1 MLRPLDALRDTR
13 REWMINR
20 SRLIAAL
27 VGISLLLSVLV
38 YRYYSLQITQHQD
51 FLTQS
56 DRNRIRVEVI
66 PPTRGQIVDRKGRV
80 LAANK
85 PTFVVGV
92 IKERSEDL
100 DQLVGQLADRLALT
114 PRELD
119 AFKERSLRRAPF
131 EAVPIKLGLD
141 DAALATVAVDLHQLP
156 GVVVDAQLTR
166 DYPYGETLSH
176 VLGYVGR
183 VSAEDLLEL
192 DNERYRGT
200 LHTGKVGLEKRY
212 EPLLHGQP
220 GFQHVETNAHGRLLR
235 VLEQQAPVPG
245 QNLRLYLDLDLQ
257 REAAA
262 ALGDQRGAVVALD
275 PLTGGVLAMVS
286 NPSYDANL
294 FVEGISYTDY
304 AELRGSLDTPLLNRA
319 VQGQYPP
326 GSTIKPLLGLGALAE
341 GFVTPETAVPDPGWY
356 RLPGD
361 TRRYRDWTLR
371 VRGGGHADTV
381 DLRMAIAESCDTYYY
396 DLAHRMGIDTMA
408 DLLTPYGLGQKTGV
422 DTTGEQPGILP
433 STEWKR
439 RAMGEVWYPGETISA
454 GIGQGYMLATP
465 LQLAQATMVVANKGE
480 SFVPSVVHRVGDLI
494 VGGVQR
500 PALTIAEEDWQ
511 AVVAGMVDVVHSPRG
526 TAAAIGKGLQYSMAG
541 KTGTSQVISIA
552 QDAIYDEETV
562 SERNRNH
569 GLFVAFAPVDKPRI
583 VVAVI
588 AENGGGSSA
597 ASPIARRVIDAWLA
611 ESGDV

>member
-100 DQLVGQLADRLALT
+100 DQLVDQLADRLALT

-119 AFKERSLRRAPF
+119 AFQERSLRRAPF

-465 LQLAQATMVVANKGE
+465 LQLAQATMVIANKGE

>member
-27 VGISLLLSVLV
+27 AGVSLLLLVLV

-92 IKERSEDL
+92 IKERSENL
-100 DQLVGQLADRLALT
+100 DQLVDQLADRLALT
-114 PRELD
+114 QRELD
-119 AFKERSLRRAPF
+119 AFQERSLRRAPF

-166 DYPYGETLSH
+166 DYPHGEALSH

-192 DNERYRGT
+192 DSERYRGT

-212 EPLLHGQP
+212 EPFLHGQP

-235 VLEQQAPVPG
+235 VLEKQAPVRG
-245 QNLRLYLDLDLQ
+245 QDLRLYLDLDLQ

-275 PLTGGVLAMVS
+275 PLTGGVLAMAS

-294 FVEGISYTDY
+294 FVEGISYADY

-326 GSTIKPLLGLGALAE
+326 GSTIKPLLSLGALAE
-341 GFVTPETAVPDPGWY
+341 GFVTPETVVPDPGWY

-396 DLAHRMGIDTMA
+396 DLAYRMGIDTMA
-408 DLLTPYGLGQKTGV
+408 AILAPYGLGQKTGI

-465 LQLAQATMVVANKGE
+465 LQIAQATMVIANKGE
-480 SFVPSVVHRVGDLI
+480 SFVPAVVHRVGDLI

-500 PALTIAEEDWQ
+500 PGLPISEEDWQ

-569 GLFVAFAPVDKPRI
+569 GLFVAFAPVDNPRI

-588 AENGGGSSA
+588 AENGGGSGA
-597 ASPIARRVIDAWLA
+597 ASPIARRVIDAWLS

>member
-141 DAALATVAVDLHQLP
+141 DAELATVAVDLHQLP

-465 LQLAQATMVVANKGE
+465 LQLAQATMVIANRGE
-480 SFVPSVVHRVGDLI
+480 SFVPSVVHRVGDLV

-500 PALTIAEEDWQ
+500 PRLTIAEEDWQ

>member
-119 AFKERSLRRAPF
+119 AFQERSLRRAPF

-212 EPLLHGQP
+212 EPLLHGRP

-326 GSTIKPLLGLGALAE
+326 GSTIKPLLALGALAE

-422 DTTGEQPGILP
+422 DTTGEQAGIMP

-465 LQLAQATMVVANKGE
+465 LQLAQATMVIANKGE

>member
-422 DTTGEQPGILP
+422 DTTGEQPGIMP

-465 LQLAQATMVVANKGE
+465 LQLAQATMVIANKGE

>member
-13 REWMINR
+13 REWEINR

-439 RAMGEVWYPGETISA
+439 RAMGEAWYPGETISA

-465 LQLAQATMVVANKGE
+465 LQLAQATMVIANKGE

-500 PALTIAEEDWQ
+500 PPLTIAEEDWQ

-569 GLFVAFAPVDKPRI
+569 GLFVAFAPVEKPRI

-588 AENGGGSSA
+588 AENGGGSTA

>member
-1 MLRPLDALRDTR
+1 M
-13 REWMINR
+13 
-20 SRLIAAL
+20 
-27 VGISLLLSVLV
+27 
-38 YRYYSLQITQHQD
+38 
-51 FLTQS
+51 
-56 DRNRIRVEVI
+56 
-66 PPTRGQIVDRKGRV
+66 
-80 LAANK
+80 
-85 PTFVVGV
+85 
-92 IKERSEDL
+92 
-100 DQLVGQLADRLALT
+100 
-114 PRELD
+114 
-119 AFKERSLRRAPF
+119 
-131 EAVPIKLGLD
+131 
-141 DAALATVAVDLHQLP
+141 
-156 GVVVDAQLTR
+156 
-166 DYPYGETLSH
+166 
-176 VLGYVGR
+176 
-183 VSAEDLLEL
+183 
-192 DNERYRGT
+192 
-200 LHTGKVGLEKRY
+200 
-212 EPLLHGQP
+212 
-220 GFQHVETNAHGRLLR
+220 
-235 VLEQQAPVPG
+235 
-245 QNLRLYLDLDLQ
+245 
-257 REAAA
+257 
-262 ALGDQRGAVVALD
+262 
-275 PLTGGVLAMVS
+275 
-286 NPSYDANL
+286 
-294 FVEGISYTDY
+294 
-304 AELRGSLDTPLLNRA
+304 
-319 VQGQYPP
+319 
-326 GSTIKPLLGLGALAE
+326 
-341 GFVTPETAVPDPGWY
+341 PDPGWY

-422 DTTGEQPGILP
+422 DTTGEQPGIMP

-465 LQLAQATMVVANKGE
+465 LQLAQATMVIANKGE

>member
-119 AFKERSLRRAPF
+119 AFQERSLRRAPF

-212 EPLLHGQP
+212 EPLLHGRP

-245 QNLRLYLDLDLQ
+245 HNLRLYLDLDLQ

-422 DTTGEQPGILP
+422 DTTGEQPGIMP

-465 LQLAQATMVVANKGE
+465 LQLAQATMVIANKGE

-500 PALTIAEEDWQ
+500 PALPIAEEDWQ

>member
-1 MLRPLDALRDTR
+1 MARTLDALRDTR

-20 SRLIAAL
+20 SRLIASMIA
-27 VGISLLLSVLV
+27 ITAVLGV
-38 YRYYSLQITQHQD
+38 LIYRYYSLQIVQHDD
-51 FLTQS
+51 FMTQS

-66 PPTRGQIVDRKGRV
+66 PPTRGQIVDRKGRL

-85 PTFVVGV
+85 PTFVIGV
-92 IKERSEDL
+92 VRERTEDPAALVQTLTERLSLTDRELKAFHERSE
-100 DQLVGQLADRLALT
+100 
-114 PRELD
+114 
-119 AFKERSLRRAPF
+119 RRRPF

-141 DAALATVAVDLHQLP
+141 DAALATVAVDLHKLP

-166 DYPYGETLSH
+166 DYPYGESLSH
-176 VLGYVGR
+176 VLGYVSR

-192 DNERYRGT
+192 DAERYRGT

-220 GFQHVETNAHGRLLR
+220 GYQHIETNAHGRVLR
-235 VLEQQAPVPG
+235 VLEKVAPVPG
-245 QNLRLYLDLDLQ
+245 KNLRLYLDLDLQ
-257 REAAA
+257 REAVA
-262 ALGDQRGAVVALD
+262 ALGDQRGAVVVLD

-294 FVEGISYTDY
+294 FVEGISYADY

-326 GSTIKPLLGLGALAE
+326 GSTVKPLISLAALAQD
-341 GFVTPETAVPDPGWY
+341 FITPDTAVPDPGWY

-361 TRRYRDWTLR
+361 DRRYRDWTLR
-371 VRGGGHADTV
+371 VRGTGHAEMV

-396 DLAHRMGIDTMA
+396 DLAYRMGIDVMA
-408 DLLTPYGLGQKTGV
+408 ELLQPFGLGQRTGI
-422 DTTGEQPGILP
+422 DTTGEQDGILP

-439 RAMGEVWYPGETISA
+439 AALGEAWYPGETISA

-465 LQLAQATMVVANKGE
+465 LQLAQAVMVLANKGE
-480 SFVPSVVHRVGDLI
+480 SFVPSVVHRADDLT

-500 PALTIAEEDWQ
+500 PPIPMDEADWQ

-526 TAAAIGKGLQYSMAG
+526 TAVGISRGIGYQIAG
-541 KTGTSQVISIA
+541 KTGTSQVVSIA
-552 QDAIYDEETV
+552 QDAIYDEDAI

-569 GLFVAFAPVDKPRI
+569 GLFVAFAPVEDPRI

-597 ASPIARRVIDAWLA
+597 ASPVARRIMDAWLSEA
-611 ESGDV
+611 SDV

>member
-1 MLRPLDALRDTR
+1 MTRTLDALRDTR

-20 SRLIAAL
+20 SRLIASVLAITIVL
-27 VGISLLLSVLV
+27 GVLV
-38 YRYYSLQITQHQD
+38 YRYYSLQIVQHDD
-51 FLTQS
+51 FMTQS

-66 PPTRGQIVDRKGRV
+66 PPTRGQIVDRKGRL

-85 PTFVVGV
+85 PTFVIGV
-92 IKERSEDL
+92 VRERSEDPAA
-100 DQLVGQLADRLALT
+100 LVDTLTERLSLT
-114 PRELD
+114 DGELK
-119 AFKERSLRRAPF
+119 AFQERSERRRPF
-131 EAVPIKLGLD
+131 ETVPIKLGLD

-166 DYPYGETLSH
+166 DYPFGEALSH

-192 DNERYRGT
+192 DAERYRGT

-212 EPLLHGQP
+212 EPLLHGKP
-220 GFQHVETNAHGRLLR
+220 GYQHVETNAHGRVLR
-235 VLEQQAPVPG
+235 VLEKEAPVPG
-245 QNLRLYLDLDLQ
+245 KNLRLYLDLDLQ
-257 REAAA
+257 REAVT

-294 FVEGISYTDY
+294 FVEGISYSDY

-326 GSTIKPLLGLGALAE
+326 GSAVKPLISLGALAR
-341 GFVTPETAVPDPGWY
+341 GFITPDTEVPDPGWY

-361 TRRYRDWTLR
+361 DRRYRDWTLR
-371 VRGGGHADTV
+371 IRGTGHAERV

-396 DLAHRMGIDTMA
+396 DLAHRMGIDVMA
-408 DLLTPYGLGQKTGV
+408 EVLRPFGLGHRTGI
-422 DTTGEQPGILP
+422 DTTGEQDGILP
-433 STEWKR
+433 DTDWKR
-439 RAMGEVWYPGETISA
+439 TALGEPWYPGETISA

-465 LQLAQATMVVANKGE
+465 LQLAQAAMVLANKGE
-480 SFVPSVVHRVGDLI
+480 SFVPSVVHRVDDLT

-500 PALTIAEEDWQ
+500 PPVPVDQADWQ
-511 AVVAGMVDVVHSPRG
+511 AVVEGMVDVVHSPRG
-526 TAAAIGKGLQYSMAG
+526 TAAGIAKGLEYQIAG
-541 KTGTSQVISIA
+541 KTGTSQVVSIA
-552 QDAIYDEETV
+552 QDAIYDEDAI

-569 GLFVAFAPVDKPRI
+569 GLFVAFAPVENPRI

-588 AENGGGSSA
+588 AENGGGSGA
-597 ASPIARRVIDAWLA
+597 ASPVARRIMDAWLSEA
-611 ESGDV
+611 SDV

>member
-100 DQLVGQLADRLALT
+100 DQLVDQLADRLALT

-119 AFKERSLRRAPF
+119 AFQERSLRRAPF

-422 DTTGEQPGILP
+422 DTTGEQPGIMP

-465 LQLAQATMVVANKGE
+465 LQLAQATMVIANKGE

>member
-92 IKERSEDL
+92 IKERSENL
-100 DQLVGQLADRLALT
+100 DQLVDQLADRLALT
-114 PRELD
+114 QRELD
-119 AFKERSLRRAPF
+119 AFQERSLRRAPF

-166 DYPYGETLSH
+166 DYPHGEALSH

-192 DNERYRGT
+192 DSERYRGT

-212 EPLLHGQP
+212 EPFLHGQP

-235 VLEQQAPVPG
+235 VLEKQAPVPG
-245 QNLRLYLDLDLQ
+245 QDLRLYLDLDLQ

-275 PLTGGVLAMVS
+275 PLTGGVLAMAS

-294 FVEGISYTDY
+294 FVEGISYADY

-326 GSTIKPLLGLGALAE
+326 GSTIKPLLSLGALAE
-341 GFVTPETAVPDPGWY
+341 GFVTPETVVPDPGWY

-396 DLAHRMGIDTMA
+396 DLAYRMGIDTMA
-408 DLLTPYGLGQKTGV
+408 AILAPYGLGQKTGI

-465 LQLAQATMVVANKGE
+465 LQIAQATMVIANKGE
-480 SFVPSVVHRVGDLI
+480 SFVPAVVHRVGDLI

-500 PALTIAEEDWQ
+500 PGLPISEEHWQ

-569 GLFVAFAPVDKPRI
+569 GLFVAFAPVDNPRI

-588 AENGGGSSA
+588 AENGGGSGA
-597 ASPIARRVIDAWLA
+597 ASPIARRVIDAWLS

>member
-92 IKERSEDL
+92 IKERSENL
-100 DQLVGQLADRLALT
+100 DQLVDQLADRLALT

-119 AFKERSLRRAPF
+119 AFQERSLRRAPF

-212 EPLLHGQP
+212 EPLLHGRP

-262 ALGDQRGAVVALD
+262 ALGDQRGAIVALD

-465 LQLAQATMVVANKGE
+465 LQLAQATMVIANKGE

-500 PALTIAEEDWQ
+500 PPLTIAEEDWQ

>member
-38 YRYYSLQITQHQD
+38 YRYYALQITQHQD

-114 PRELD
+114 PRELE

-465 LQLAQATMVVANKGE
+465 LQLAQATMVIANKGE

-500 PALTIAEEDWQ
+500 PPLTIAEEDWQ

>member
-100 DQLVGQLADRLALT
+100 DQLVDQLADRLALT
-114 PRELD
+114 SRELD

-422 DTTGEQPGILP
+422 DTTGEQPGIMP

-465 LQLAQATMVVANKGE
+465 LQLAQATMVIANKGE

>member
-92 IKERSEDL
+92 IKERSENL
-100 DQLVGQLADRLALT
+100 DQLVDQLADRLALT

-119 AFKERSLRRAPF
+119 AFQERSLRRAPF

-235 VLEQQAPVPG
+235 VLEQQAPMPG

-341 GFVTPETAVPDPGWY
+341 GFVTPETAVADPGWY

-465 LQLAQATMVVANKGE
+465 LQLAQATMVIANKGE

-500 PALTIAEEDWQ
+500 PALPIAEEDWQ

-552 QDAIYDEETV
+552 QDAIYDEEVV

>member
-27 VGISLLLSVLV
+27 AGISLLLLVLV

-92 IKERSEDL
+92 IKERSENL
-100 DQLVGQLADRLALT
+100 DQLVDQLADRLALT
-114 PRELD
+114 QRELD
-119 AFKERSLRRAPF
+119 AFQERSLRRAPF

-166 DYPYGETLSH
+166 DYPHGEALSH

-192 DNERYRGT
+192 DSERYRGT

-212 EPLLHGQP
+212 EPFLHGQP

-235 VLEQQAPVPG
+235 VLEKQAPVRG
-245 QNLRLYLDLDLQ
+245 QDLRLYLDLDLQ

-275 PLTGGVLAMVS
+275 PLTGGVLAMAS

-294 FVEGISYTDY
+294 FVEGISYADY

-326 GSTIKPLLGLGALAE
+326 GSTIKPLLSLGALAE
-341 GFVTPETAVPDPGWY
+341 GFVTPETVVPDPGWY

-396 DLAHRMGIDTMA
+396 DLAYRMGIDTMA
-408 DLLTPYGLGQKTGV
+408 AILAPYGLGQKTGI

-465 LQLAQATMVVANKGE
+465 LQIAQATMVIANKGE
-480 SFVPSVVHRVGDLI
+480 SFVPAVVHRVGDLI

-500 PALTIAEEDWQ
+500 PGLPISEEDWQ

>member
-465 LQLAQATMVVANKGE
+465 LQLAQATMVIANKGE

-494 VGGVQR
+494 VGGVRR

>member
-27 VGISLLLSVLV
+27 AGISLLLLVLV

-100 DQLVGQLADRLALT
+100 DQLVDQLADRLALT

-119 AFKERSLRRAPF
+119 AFQERSLRRAPF

-480 SFVPSVVHRVGDLI
+480 SFVPSMVHRVGDLI

>member
-119 AFKERSLRRAPF
+119 AFQERSLRRAPF

-141 DAALATVAVDLHQLP
+141 DAALAMVAVDLHQLP

-422 DTTGEQPGILP
+422 DTTGEQPGIMP

-465 LQLAQATMVVANKGE
+465 LQLAQATMVIANKGE

>member
-212 EPLLHGQP
+212 EALLHGQP

-422 DTTGEQPGILP
+422 DTTGEQPGIMP

-465 LQLAQATMVVANKGE
+465 LQLAQATMVIANKGE

>member
-119 AFKERSLRRAPF
+119 AFQERSLRRAPF

-422 DTTGEQPGILP
+422 DTTGEQPGIMP

-465 LQLAQATMVVANKGE
+465 LQLAQATMVIANKGE